1 MHTAPW
7 YFYTQKRKG
16 DITMPN
22 IVIAIAIILLA
33 EAAFL
38 GIASC
43 NAAQGVDRQDARDAR
58 IH

>member
-1 MHTAPW
+1 
-7 YFYTQKRKG
+7 
-16 DITMPN
+16 MPN